1 MSAVYYPAAFA
12 TEAARNLRHLA
23 ADSELQ
29 ATGPGTATLLGDLR
43 DAATAMREAIDRIA
57 VAHTLP
63 GAPALAR
70 DTGLQI
76 GDELHQA
83 GTTLEGTT
91 TRLTDAVT
99 AIEHPTTVPKQT
111 TRRSLRAGR
120 QARVAQPAG
129 SWFDP
134 HPAGSSRGQER
145 GLGL

>member
-70 DTGLQI
+70 DTG
-76 GDELHQA
+76 
-83 GTTLEGTT
+83 
-91 TRLTDAVT
+91 
-99 AIEHPTTVPKQT
+99 
-111 TRRSLRAGR
+111 RRSVTSSIR
-120 QARVAQPAG
+120 PA
-129 SWFDP
+129 P
-134 HPAGSSRGQER
+134 HWRRPRPA
-145 GLGL
+145 